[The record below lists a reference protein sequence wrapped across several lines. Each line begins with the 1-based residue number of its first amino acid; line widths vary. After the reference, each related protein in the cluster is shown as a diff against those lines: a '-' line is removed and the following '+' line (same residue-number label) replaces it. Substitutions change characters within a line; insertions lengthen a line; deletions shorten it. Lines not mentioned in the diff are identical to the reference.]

1 MSRVDSLKARV
12 DALYSYKNTSRAKG
26 WADYLHTHHMS
37 AVAQTARQLAEKF
50 GAGKD
55 AVVAAAMLSD
65 IADAVMAREDPR
77 HDQESMT
84 IATSYLRACAF
95 TESEIFVIVGDA
107 IKNHSC
113 LDERSPETL
122 EGKVFATAEAM
133 VDLRSDFYD
142 FAIGQLRTQ
151 GETARDILHWGL
163 ERVDRDFNKKIF
175 FPEVKEGLRP
185 DYERSRRRFAD
196 LK

>member
-1 MSRVDSLKARV
+1 
-12 DALYSYKNTSRAKG
+12 
-26 WADYLHTHHMS
+26 MS
-37 AVAQTARQLAEKF
+37 AVDETARQLAAKF
-50 GAGKD
+50 GAGED
-55 AVVAAAMLSD
+55 VVVAAAMLCD

-77 HDQESMT
+77 HEQESMT
-84 IATSYLRACAF
+84 IATSYLRVSGF
-95 TESEIFVIVGDA
+95 TESEIVIIIDDA

-122 EGKVFATAEAM
+122 EGKVLATAEAM

-142 FAIGQLRTQ
+142 FAIGQLRAQ

-163 ERVDRDFNKKIF
+163 ERVDRDFNKKIL